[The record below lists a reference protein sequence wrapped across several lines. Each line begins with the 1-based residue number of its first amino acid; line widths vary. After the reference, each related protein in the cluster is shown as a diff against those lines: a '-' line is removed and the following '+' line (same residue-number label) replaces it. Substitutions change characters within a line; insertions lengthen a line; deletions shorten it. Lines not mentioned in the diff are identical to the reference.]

1 MTYTNICPPCAQVG
15 LITGVMKAKKG
26 SCAADTV
33 YTVYSKTT
41 TVNVIVIGA
50 LTIATFDKVNRLGRK
65 KESNNL
71 Y

>member
-1 MTYTNICPPCAQVG
+1 MTYTMTYTNICPPCAQVG

-50 LTIATFDKVNRLGRK
+50 LTIATFDKVNRFRK
-65 KESNNL
+65 EEGE
-71 Y
+71 

>member
-1 MTYTNICPPCAQVG
+1 MTSAQVG

-33 YTVYSKTT
+33 YTVYNTTT
-41 TVNVIVIGA
+41 TVNVVVIGA
-50 LTIATFDKVNRLGRK
+50 LAIATFDKVKRRERRK
-65 KESNNL
+65 EGT